1 MPWYC
6 DDMTFYQWGVGDD
19 DSTMQSLENE
29 QKEKQK
35 GEKNEEHS

>member
-6 DDMTFYQWGVGDD
+6 DDMTFYQWGV
-19 DSTMQSLENE
+19 MQSLENE